1 MSQAKKL
8 LACAFA
14 AAALAPL
21 AAGAQNSVKIGFVTF
36 LSGPAA
42 APFGVPAKNAVEF
55 VTDELNAG
63 KGPGVYK
70 TKGFGGAAIE
80 PVIIDE
86 AGSRKTKVT
95 ELSNMVQRQKVDM
108 VIG

>member
-1 MSQAKKL
+1 MTPVKKL
-8 LACAFA
+8 LAAACA
-14 AAALAPL
+14 AAALAPM
-21 AAGAQNSVKIGFVTF
+21 AAGAQSSVKIGFVTF

-63 KGPGVYK
+63 KGPGAYK

-80 PVIIDE
+80 
-86 AGSRKTKVT
+86 T
-95 ELSNMVQRQKVDM
+95 
-108 VIG
+108 